1 MNTVVKVS
9 TPALGAAFGGGFYA
23 GQINLSGTIFA
34 LIVAPKEVGEV
45 SEKAWHKDEVA
56 VDGAKSYFDGLANTN
71 AMLEAGSD
79 LAKWARD
86 LRISDNDDWYIPS
99 QDELEILYRNLKPST
114 RENWCYAR
122 SGINLS
128 SVPSTYPYTPKSP
141 VQTDIAPFQEG
152 GEQAFETDWYWSSTQ
167 HASNSDYAWCQH
179 FTNGNQYGNSK
190 NNELRARAVRR
201 IAI

>member
-1 MNTVVKVS
+1 MNTEVKVT

-23 GQINLSGTIFA
+23 GKINISGTMFA
-34 LIVAPKEVGEV
+34 LIVAPKALGEV
-45 SEKAWHKDEVA
+45 SEKAWNEDEIA
-56 VDGAKSYFDGLANTN
+56 VNGAKSYFDGLANTN

-122 SGINLS
+122 SGINVS
-128 SVPSTYPYTPKSP
+128 AMPPTYPYTPKSP

-152 GEQAFETDWYWSSTQ
+152 GEQAFETEWYWSSTQ
-167 HASNSDYAWCQH
+167 HASYSDCAWCQGFFH
-179 FTNGNQYGNSK
+179 GHQSYYYK
-190 NNELRARAVRR
+190 YDELRARAVRR
-201 IAI
+201 VAI